1 MSKEPVK
8 TTNPILNTI
17 LVFSAGLSAL
27 ELAQLIFDP
36 SHVASLTS
44 LEFNE
49 DLAQMLRGM
58 FLSAN
63 TITSFWAVLVAWII
77 AGMIAGVRAKH
88 GFWGGIA
95 GFFGTVLGIGFLL
108 VLNTTALDSTN
119 IVEFFMGALAC
130 ILVATVAAFAT
141 GKATKPKATPAQTIK
156 TRKAWDSS
164 KTKDVWTCNKCGNTI
179 PPGAFQCPICAEPVI
194 E

>member
-8 TTNPILNTI
+8 TTNPLLNMI

-27 ELAQLIFDP
+27 ELAQLVFDP
-36 SHVASLTS
+36 ANVASLTS

-49 DLAQMLRGM
+49 VLAQMFRGM
-58 FLSAN
+58 YLSAS
-63 TITSFWAVLVAWII
+63 TITSFWAVLIAWII

-95 GFFGTVLGIGFLL
+95 GFFGTIIGIGFLV
-108 VLNTTALDSTN
+108 VLNIDILTSSDV
-119 IVEFFMGALAC
+119 IEFFGGAAAC
-130 ILVATVAAFAT
+130 ILVATISAYAT
-141 GKATKPKATPAQTIK
+141 GNATKPKQTLTKTVK
-156 TRKAWDSS
+156 TRKAWDAS
-164 KTKDVWTCNKCGNTI
+164 KTKDVWTCSKCGNTI
-179 PPGAFQCPICAEPVI
+179 PPGAFQCPICSEPVI